1 MNYLALFLVNHNDFK
16 FDSPNDLQ
24 ALSDNQ
30 ATMFNQRALTE
41 GLYSSGGDVEEFKEW
56 LVENSDFLPKTIRML
71 LEILEDYTNPT
82 LEELLTAAQADG
94 FKLDGSAL
102 AATAP
107 VEEEEINS
115 TAEDD
120 EDFFA
125 KGSSDVD
132 ILSPAEVE
140 AKINDIINSY
150 L

>member
-24 ALSDNQ
+24 SLSDNQ

-94 FKLDGSAL
+94 FKLDSSAL

-115 TAEDD
+115 TVEDD

-140 AKINDIINSY
+140 AKINDIINGY